1 MNRILPSILS
11 VLLFAAGT
19 PVALPQGLQ
28 QYYDAATEA
37 YGQKDYKKFYE
48 NIVEAN
54 KLHPY
59 HQVILYRLGIAAA
72 HLHKREE
79 ALRTLRKAIQINAVF
94 DLSLEDFDPIRDA
107 PGFQSLIKAQQALQ
121 TTETRSDTA
130 FTISDRTAHIESI
143 AVDSR
148 NGDSYLASIHK
159 KKIIKRDKD
168 GKVMDFTGPGAHG
181 LTAVFDV
188 QVDPENNWLW
198 ACASPMP
205 EMENYDSTEHSALY
219 KFDLKTGALV
229 AKYESR
235 GAGPFVFGDL
245 ALNAQ
250 GQAFVSDGKTNTI
263 FVADE
268 KSGTLQPFYSSE
280 VFWNI
285 QGIAFSSNGRY
296 LFIADYI
303 KGLFRL
309 EVATQELT
317 ELDNGTELSLK
328 GIDGLLY
335 YNNSLVAIQNGVV
348 PNRVARYALG
358 PGQARIV
365 GVSII
370 DKGHPAFN
378 EPTMGCIANG
388 RLYYVANS
396 PWNAYDKSHVLQ
408 PQKTA
413 DLVILTIGLGDGA
426 SH

>member
-1 MNRILPSILS
+1 
-11 VLLFAAGT
+11 
-19 PVALPQGLQ
+19 
-28 QYYDAATEA
+28 
-37 YGQKDYKKFYE
+37 
-48 NIVEAN
+48 
-54 KLHPY
+54 
-59 HQVILYRLGIAAA
+59 
-72 HLHKREE
+72 
-79 ALRTLRKAIQINAVF
+79 
-94 DLSLEDFDPIRDA
+94 
-107 PGFQSLIKAQQALQ
+107 
-121 TTETRSDTA
+121 
-130 FTISDRTAHIESI
+130 
-143 AVDSR
+143 
-148 NGDSYLASIHK
+148 
-159 KKIIKRDKD
+159 
-168 GKVMDFTGPGAHG
+168 
-181 LTAVFDV
+181 VFDV